1 MESRLGFRIFERC
14 QPLGTQ
20 TEDTMEGSLFITPGR
35 GTRAPELVC
44 ADCST
49 QFRAR
54 RITDGIE
61 EVCDSC
67 YSALFPAP
75 AIEFAQPPQKPVR
88 SQLAA
93 D

>member
-1 MESRLGFRIFERC
+1 
-14 QPLGTQ
+14 
-20 TEDTMEGSLFITPGR
+20 MEGSLFITPGR
-35 GTRAPELVC
+35 EARSPELVC
-44 ADCST
+44 ADCGA

-54 RITDGIE
+54 RITDGVE
-61 EVCDSC
+61 EVCDPC

-75 AIEFAQPPQKPVR
+75 VIEYAQLPQKPLR

>member
-1 MESRLGFRIFERC
+1 
-14 QPLGTQ
+14 
-20 TEDTMEGSLFITPGR
+20 MEGSLFITPNR

-44 ADCST
+44 SDCGA

-54 RITDGIE
+54 RVTDGIE

-67 YSALFPAP
+67 YSALFPASV
-75 AIEFAQPPQKPVR
+75 IEYAQSPQKPLR

>member
-1 MESRLGFRIFERC
+1 
-14 QPLGTQ
+14 
-20 TEDTMEGSLFITPGR
+20 MEGSLFITPGR

-49 QFRAR
+49 QFRPR
-54 RITDGIE
+54 RVTDGIE
-61 EVCDSC
+61 EICDSC
-67 YSALFPAP
+67 YSARFPSP
-75 AIEFAQPPQKPVR
+75 AIEFAQLTQRPVH